1 MKVINMSAQKNVNK
15 NSLGAMKS
23 SPAKQ
28 KGASAIEYVVI
39 AALVVVAL
47 VAAVGFLDLEGIFT
61 DVNTKISS
69 EMGLD

>member
-1 MKVINMSAQKNVNK
+1 MSAQKNVNR

-39 AALVVVAL
+39 ERWSPNL
-47 VAAVGFLDLEGIFT
+47 GHQY
-61 DVNTKISS
+61 K
-69 EMGLD
+69 